1 MAHELDSTNGV
12 VSFANSRTDAWH
24 RLGQSVGRVM
34 TAREALDT
42 AHLSGWNVRKMPLQ
56 IKISPEEAILTD
68 DGATS
73 PAPIAVPDQFG
84 TVRDNPIVPGRI
96 DYLGV
101 VGSKYEPVQNEASCT
116 LLDALTAEGG
126 AVYETAGALRGGRET
141 FVTMKLPTSMT
152 FEGRDG
158 SKDRTDWYLAALN
171 SHDGYLPLAEL
182 RRHLCMEGSL
192 CTRRAAIRPLSATC
206 VIFDR

>member
-24 RLGQSVGRVM
+24 RLGQSVGHAM
-34 TAREALDT
+34 TASEALYA
-42 AHLSGWNVRKMPLQ
+42 AHLSGWNVRKMPL
-56 IKISPEEAILTD
+56 SDPSRGRHHGRRWVT
-68 DGATS
+68 T
-73 PAPIAVPDQFG
+73 PAPIAVPDQFA
-84 TVRDNPIVPGRI
+84 TVRDNPIIPGRI

-116 LLDALTAEGG
+116 LLWTPSPKRAEPSDQHP
-126 AVYETAGALRGGRET
+126 AGALRGGRET

-158 SKDRTDWYLAALN
+158 SKDRTDRYLAALN
-171 SHDGYLPLAEL
+171 SHDGYVPLTETAVGI
-182 RRHLCMEGSL
+182 CGSDYCL
-192 CTRRAAIRPLSATC
+192 WTHRAGIRPLSATC
-206 VIFDR
+206 VTV

>member
-1 MAHELDSTNGV
+1 M
-12 VSFANSRTDAWH
+12 
-24 RLGQSVGRVM
+24 
-34 TAREALDT
+34 
-42 AHLSGWNVRKMPLQ
+42 
-56 IKISPEEAILTD
+56 
-68 DGATS
+68 
-73 PAPIAVPDQFG
+73 
-84 TVRDNPIVPGRI
+84 
-96 DYLGV
+96 
-101 VGSKYEPVQNEASCT
+101 QNEASCT
-116 LLDALTAEGG
+116 LLDALTEEGG

-192 CTRRAAIRPLSATC
+192 WTRRAAIRPLSATC

>member
-1 MAHELDSTNGV
+1 M
-12 VSFANSRTDAWH
+12 
-24 RLGQSVGRVM
+24 
-34 TAREALDT
+34 
-42 AHLSGWNVRKMPLQ
+42 
-56 IKISPEEAILTD
+56 
-68 DGATS
+68 
-73 PAPIAVPDQFG
+73 PDQFA
-84 TVRDNPIVPGRI
+84 TVRDNPIVAGRI

-116 LLDALTAEGG
+116 LLDALTEEGG

-171 SHDGYLPLAEL
+171 SHDGYLPLAKPVGICGSKV
-182 RRHLCMEGSL
+182 LCGH
-192 CTRRAAIRPLSATC
+192 TVPLSALCQLRPLRST
-206 VIFDR
+206 DRSVSPPNARSPPPTARRLSSSSTTPSPFTPSPANTLRHCASGTGR